1 MECANTH
8 TKELTNDTHYE
19 ANNGKLMLQLT
30 SSVILLLFFSWL
42 LYWGVGVLLS
52 PYRPFADAIKI
63 TSSSPRGQRIRFFL
77 AKDIEMLDLV
87 FSTDS

>member
-42 LYWGVGVLLS
+42 LYWGVGGLLL
-52 PYRPFADAIKI
+52 
-63 TSSSPRGQRIRFFL
+63 FF
-77 AKDIEMLDLV
+77 
-87 FSTDS
+87 